1 MLTVPRVTLG
11 LAAAL
16 LVVSGVAVAC
26 SQDDET
32 PDAEGA
38 TTSLATPPATPTA
51 PTAPTTE
58 PASHLEVP
66 GVELTEQG
74 SELELG
80 EPATVAW
87 EPDQR
92 TVGALEVVV
101 QAVERAP
108 MSVFGGWR
116 LDDATRASA
125 AYFVRAEVDNVG
137 ESDLSGVQ
145 VPLYAVDG
153 DDTLIQHSSF
163 ASRFR
168 PCPSEPFPARF
179 RPGRSTEVCLV
190 YLVPDKGDLT
200 AVSFRP
206 VQAFDPITWTGEET
220 TYRSEAGDRGSRGR
234 EGGGPG
240 RDRGAS

>member
-1 MLTVPRVTLG
+1 VLTVPRVTLG

-26 SQDDET
+26 SQDDA
-32 PDAEGA
+32 PGADGA
-38 TTSLATPPATPTA
+38 TTPLATPAATPTA
-51 PTAPTTE
+51 PATPSAG
-58 PASHLEVP
+58 PASQLEVP

-74 SELELG
+74 SALELG

-101 QAVERAP
+101 RAVERAP

-125 AYFVRAEVDNVG
+125 AYFVRARIDNVG

-168 PCPSEPFPARF
+168 PCPSEPFPPRF

-220 TYRSEAGDRGSRGR
+220 TYRAGAGERGSRGR
-234 EGGGPG
+234 GGAG
-240 RDRGAS
+240 RDRDAS

>member
-1 MLTVPRVTLG
+1 MPRVTLG

-26 SQDDET
+26 SQDDEAPAQVADGVPTPRIT
-32 PDAEGA
+32 PD
-38 TTSLATPPATPTA
+38 PTPTA
-51 PTAPTTE
+51 PTAVPD
-58 PASHLEVP
+58 SQLEVP
-66 GVELTEQG
+66 GVDLTEQG
-74 SELELG
+74 SELRLG
-80 EPATVAW
+80 EAATVAW

-108 MSVFGGWR
+108 MAVFGGWR

-125 AYFVRAEVDNVG
+125 AYFVRARVDNVG
-137 ESDLSGVQ
+137 ESDLSGVE

-168 PCPSEPFPARF
+168 PCPSEPLPTGF
-179 RPGRSTEVCLV
+179 RPGRSSQVCLV

-206 VQAFDPITWTGEET
+206 VQEFDPITWAGEET
-220 TYRSEAGDRGSRGR
+220 AYRSGAEERDARGGAAGRG
-234 EGGGPG
+234 
-240 RDRGAS
+240 RGAS